1 MGIPLDVFSLYQ
13 FQDNDTNCDHYL
25 LVKVEQPAF
34 SNANESEYEDA
45 VQVADRKRS
54 ALIEVYKTE
63 ILTQECAGSHGV
75 NLVGELQACPT
86 GNELFEEEGGF
97 YLNLWVA
104 ETRFGHPWVVMGT
117 AEDEEQFWQDIE
129 QNEDLSYLGAS
140 RPASMKRVFFLTEK
154 GHESKSK

>member
-1 MGIPLDVFSLYQ
+1 MGIPLDIFSLYQ
-13 FQDNDTNCDHYL
+13 FQDEEANCYHYL

-34 SNANESEYEDA
+34 RNANESEYDDA
-45 VQVADRKRS
+45 VKVADRKRR
-54 ALIEVYKTE
+54 ALIEAYKTE
-63 ILTQECAGSHGV
+63 ILTQECAGSHRV
-75 NLVGELQACPT
+75 NLVGELQASPT

-117 AEDEEQFWQDIE
+117 AEDEERFWHEVE

-154 GHESKSK
+154 GHESKGK